1 MAGQVPQV
9 RLCETLLTE
18 SFNNSIIPYK
28 SAYSLSSQ
36 PKNDPADRL
45 PVEPTNLNLLHR
57 DLNRLD
63 NAKSAKAT
71 DALLNYETVK
81 YFSNEAHERTQFAVA
96 IGDYQRVEY
105 LLLASL
111 SALNIV
117 QSLIIF
123 VGLAAGLTVCANVRI
138 FPPTFPVSS
147 TPQLVVREGL
157 KCATLSEHS
166 HGCVHYQLFGPILVR
181 GYPRVCCRECHKEL

>member
-1 MAGQVPQV
+1 M
-9 RLCETLLTE
+9 
-18 SFNNSIIPYK
+18 Y
-28 SAYSLSSQ
+28 
-36 PKNDPADRL
+36 
-45 PVEPTNLNLLHR
+45 R

-123 VGLAAGLTVCANVRI
+123 VGLAAGLTVCANVRN

-147 TPQLVVREGL
+147 TPQLIVQEGL
-157 KCATLSEHS
+157 ECATLSEHS
-166 HGCVHYQLFGPILVR
+166 HGCVHHQLCGPGSSTRIPSCVLQGVSQGTLTVGDAVLFLSLLQQLYAPLNYFGSYYR
-181 GYPRVCCRECHKEL
+181 

>member
-1 MAGQVPQV
+1 M
-9 RLCETLLTE
+9 
-18 SFNNSIIPYK
+18 
-28 SAYSLSSQ
+28 
-36 PKNDPADRL
+36 
-45 PVEPTNLNLLHR
+45 LLHR

-81 YFSNEAHERTQFAVA
+81 YFSNEAHERTQFALA

-123 VGLAAGLTVCANVRI
+123 VGLAAGLTVCANVRTL
-138 FPPTFPVSS
+138 PPAVPVVSN
-147 TPQLVVREGL
+147 PQLIVQEGSES
-157 KCATLSEHS
+157 ATRIRHS
-166 HGCVHYQLFGPILVR
+166 RGSVHY
-181 GYPRVCCRECHKEL
+181 RVCGPA

>member
-1 MAGQVPQV
+1 M
-9 RLCETLLTE
+9 L
-18 SFNNSIIPYK
+18 
-28 SAYSLSSQ
+28 
-36 PKNDPADRL
+36 
-45 PVEPTNLNLLHR
+45 R

-81 YFSNEAHERTQFAVA
+81 YFSNEAHERTQFAGA

-138 FPPTFPVSS
+138 LPPAFPVSS
-147 TPQLVVREGL
+147 TPELIDQEGSNSN
-157 KCATLSEHS
+157 TLSENG
-166 HGCVHYQLFGPILVR
+166 HGCDHY
-181 GYPRVCCRECHKEL
+181 RVCRLAQVVQVCVMSTV